1 MYIQSEIFKRLD
13 LDKVASTTLS
23 RRVDHFPA
31 LIIDRCLSQAA
42 NAVVRHISSVYA
54 SGATIPAETITMPRK
69 GFGPRPIRLTTPFGR
84 ILYTALTDAIS
95 AALPAPTRA
104 SGNWDK
110 HRRFGLEGGENYIV
124 DLDIAACY
132 EYIEHKTLEEELV
145 LRSMD
150 LPVCDTLI
158 NYLGEV
164 MGRLRGLPQMLNPSD
179 RLADT
184 YLSILDR
191 HLQRQG
197 YLSSRYVDD
206 IRIIAR
212 SWEEAN
218 ATIEAVAEYIRE
230 LGLTLSP
237 EKTLVYKQSTLVDQ
251 DREDADFFN
260 EHFAAAKASLTQI
273 IFAGGGLYEDD
284 EEVEVEPED
293 KEAAQVAARDILY
306 EWQAAV
312 KGAGDETA
320 PLQPLLRFINPGL
333 ATLYDAPERLP
344 DKLLSNIVFEYPSKT
359 EQVVR
364 YLISRRTE
372 VLWSEHMESIYALA
386 TMGRQSPWSKLWLL
400 SAVEELDPASVER
413 PEGLTRWLISQ
424 LSDRHEVV
432 RAEAAWVCSTVG
444 LLTSEAAA
452 ELYKRASPITQ
463 PALAA
468 AVSRQGGITDSIKR
482 GICDDSPLNREAAK
496 WAEATVS

>member
-1 MYIQSEIFKRLD
+1 MYIQSEILKRLD
-13 LDKVASTTLS
+13 LDKVARTTLP
-23 RRVDHFPA
+23 RKLDHFPA
-31 LIIDRCLSQAA
+31 LIIDRCVSQAA
-42 NAVVRHISSVYA
+42 SAVVSHISSVYA
-54 SGATIPAETITMPRK
+54 SGTKIPAETITMPRK
-69 GFGPRPIRLTTPFGR
+69 GFGPRPIRLTTPSGR

-95 AALPAPTRA
+95 SALPAPTRA

-132 EYIEHKTLEEELV
+132 EYIDHRTLEAELV

-150 LPVCDTLI
+150 LPVCEAI
-158 NYLGEV
+158 NSYLGEV
-164 MGRLRGLPQMLNPSD
+164 MSQARGLPQMLNASD

-191 HLQRQG
+191 QLQRQR
-197 YLSSRYVDD
+197 YPSSRYVDD
-206 IRIIAR
+206 IRIIAK

-218 ATIEAVAEYIRE
+218 TTIEKVAEYIRE

-260 EHFAAAKASLTQI
+260 EHFATAKASLTQI
-273 IFAGGGLYEDD
+273 IFVGGLYEDGKA
-284 EEVEVEPED
+284 VEIEPED

-306 EWQAAV
+306 KWQAAV
-312 KGAGDETA
+312 KGSNTETV
-320 PLQPLLRFINPGL
+320 PLGPLLRFINLGL
-333 ATLYDAPERLP
+333 TTLYDAPQRLP
-344 DKLLSNIVFEYPSKT
+344 DELLSDIVFEYPSKT

-372 VLWSEHMESIYALA
+372 TLWSEHMESINAL
-386 TMGRQSPWSKLWLL
+386 TVMGRQSPWSKLWLL
-400 SAVEELDPASVER
+400 SAVEELDPVSIER
-413 PEGLTRWLISQ
+413 PAGLTNWLIRQ

-444 LLTSEAAA
+444 LLTSEAASK
-452 ELYKRASPITQ
+452 LYKYASPITQ

-468 AVSRQGGITDSIKR
+468 AVSRQNGITDSIKR

-496 WAEATVS
+496 WVEATVT